1 MLQNSSDTTCTVF
14 ELFEGE
20 INKFTSPFIQIRIDG
35 LPLSDKIFCNE
46 EDRRLKYFF
55 QWLFREFTGKT
66 IA

>member
-46 EDRRLKYFF
+46 GDRQYFF

>member
-1 MLQNSSDTTCTVF
+1 MLQNSNDTTCTVF

-20 INKFTSPFIQIRIDG
+20 INKFTSPFIQIRING

-46 EDRRLKYFF
+46 EDRQYFF
-55 QWLFREFTGKT
+55 QWLFREVTGKT

>member
-20 INKFTSPFIQIRIDG
+20 INKFTSPFIQIRING

-46 EDRRLKYFF
+46 EDRQYFF